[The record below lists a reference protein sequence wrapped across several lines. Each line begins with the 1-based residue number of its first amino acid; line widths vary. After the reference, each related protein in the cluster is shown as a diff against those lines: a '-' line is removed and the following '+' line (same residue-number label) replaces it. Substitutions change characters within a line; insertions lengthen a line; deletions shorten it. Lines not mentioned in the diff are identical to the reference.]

1 MAGFPVQTSYAAAL
15 AVALEGAIADNTLR
29 DYFSGI
35 NADVVE
41 MPFGSWLA
49 LGGSVGDQGLILPAA
64 STAKIVGVHLLNFV
78 FAQTR
83 QLGTTGV
90 KVGNQITAL
99 TSGHIWVI
107 SETVAAPGDPVFIR
121 YAAGAGGTRLGATRN
136 AAVASETIDFT
147 ARAKYL
153 TTCTAAGLAVVDLFG
168 VG

>member
-1 MAGFPVQTSYAAAL
+1 MAGFPVQSTYAAAL
-15 AVALEGAIADNTLR
+15 AVAIEGAIADNSFR

-35 NADVVE
+35 NADAVE
-41 MPFGSWLA
+41 LPFGSWLA
-49 LGGSVGDQGLILPAA
+49 FGGSVGDQGLILPAA
-64 STAKIVGVHLLNFV
+64 STAKIVGVHLHNFV

-99 TSGHIWVI
+99 TTGHIWVI

-136 AAVASETIDFT
+136 AAVSSETIDYT
-147 ARAKYL
+147 ARAKYI
-153 TTCTAAGLAVVDLFG
+153 TTAAAAGLAIIDLFG